1 MDDGWLLIIHQPPTK
16 DHQPGSLPAGCVF
29 RQTLDGAFFLDLDL
43 WSFRSRE
50 FASAEA
56 ESDLP
61 YRESLAG

>member
-1 MDDGWLLIIHQPPTK
+1 MVERLSLNAQLSTLK
-16 DHQPGSLPAGCVF
+16 LEEQLPAGWGF

-50 FASAEA
+50 FLSAEA
-56 ESDLP
+56 DSDLP